1 MARKAGKLTGFG
13 AFKESFRDAFG
24 EGREEWSRSFREGRK
39 GLGKAEQSTRWD
51 EMTGSYPTGVRIK
64 ELVDDATGRK
74 LNEEEKIK
82 RDARASLGL
91 QPKEGFAARTGQ
103 MLGTVA
109 ADLTQDSTR
118 NFIWLLNA
126 AQASGNVIAEN
137 VIKTANDIGR
147 TRFKTGTPD
156 LYGKSRVEA
165 ERGGVRAVTP
175 MQKRSAFEKGY
186 LNKEG
191 GPLKGYSIDQDGFI
205 EKRNLNPGDMAALM
219 IPTGIAINTGL
230 GLMTPFGGAEGY
242 KAALPSQEDPTQ
254 TENVLGEVAM
264 KYFMGRT
271 GNLLPYS
278 EFSKVRPDVSP
289 EEYKAYQQFKY
300 DKSLDVNPLDD
311 GQVGLPGGLLKYTND
326 GIHGAE
332 LQFLGRSLPVTTAG
346 IPFLG
351 ALAGTAYGVAQKR
364 PIKQGLIGGLVG
376 LAAGQ
381 VAGNLLEQERR
392 RRNTVENQ
400 LQNPQY

>member
-191 GPLKGYSIDQDGFI
+191 GPLKGYSID
-205 EKRNLNPGDMAALM
+205 
-219 IPTGIAINTGL
+219 
-230 GLMTPFGGAEGY
+230 
-242 KAALPSQEDPTQ
+242 
-254 TENVLGEVAM
+254 
-264 KYFMGRT
+264 
-271 GNLLPYS
+271 
-278 EFSKVRPDVSP
+278 
-289 EEYKAYQQFKY
+289 
-300 DKSLDVNPLDD
+300 
-311 GQVGLPGGLLKYTND
+311 
-326 GIHGAE
+326 
-332 LQFLGRSLPVTTAG
+332 
-346 IPFLG
+346 
-351 ALAGTAYGVAQKR
+351 
-364 PIKQGLIGGLVG
+364 
-376 LAAGQ
+376 
-381 VAGNLLEQERR
+381 RR
-392 RRNTVENQ
+392 WLHRKT
-400 LQNPQY
+400 